1 MMSAADTPNI
11 PPTPTSRQLPPAD
24 LFLAPRV
31 AAAADWVGRTQVQI
45 GEFFVSAYQVSCD
58 ASSSLVHEIRTRSRR
73 IKEENPMALLAGI
86 AGAAFALGVATQL
99 WRFKRR

>member
-1 MMSAADTPNI
+1 MSAADKPRI
-11 PPTPTSRQLPPAD
+11 VPAPTSRQLPPGD
-24 LFLAPRV
+24 LFLAPKV

-45 GEFFVSAYQVSCD
+45 GEFIASAYQVSCD
-58 ASSSLVHEIRTRSRR
+58 ASSALVHEVRTRSRQ
-73 IKEENPMALLAGI
+73 IKEENPMALLAAI